1 MDIFIDEKAKD
12 YIKRETQDN
21 SIQVMLMKVG
31 GGWCVAYQPSVKMGT
46 PFNTS
51 SFKVHEVDDINVFVP
66 SNLRV
71 RDNKL
76 KISLSKFFWIK
87 SLNVDGVIS

>member
-31 GGWCVAYQPSVKMGT
+31 GG
-46 PFNTS
+46 
-51 SFKVHEVDDINVFVP
+51 
-66 SNLRV
+66 
-71 RDNKL
+71 
-76 KISLSKFFWIK
+76 
-87 SLNVDGVIS
+87 